1 MRVSIKGF
9 TLTRTGRRNA
19 MSPSPPPLH
28 THPLSQLARRTD
40 LIEQDVI
47 VEGSLE
53 DHIALHILLVGA
65 LPVCGCRRRI
75 PTSDEHG
82 EQAHELAQRGCVYTR
97 HEQLPTPFVPQ
108 LLASLHWY
116 SLCRCGGVGGTNLGQ
131 PPDK

>member
-1 MRVSIKGF
+1 
-9 TLTRTGRRNA
+9 
-19 MSPSPPPLH
+19 MSPSPPSQH
-28 THPLSQLARRTD
+28 THTLSQLARGTD

-53 DHIALHILLVGA
+53 DHIALHVLRLGA
-65 LPVCGCRRRI
+65 LPVCGCRRQF

-97 HEQLPTPFVPQ
+97 HEQLPTQFVPQ
-108 LLASLHWY
+108 LLASLQCY
-116 SLCRCGGVGGTNLGQ
+116 ECGGVGGTNLGK